1 MASSHSQVSA
11 IVKDSVAA
19 GAHLVTGGNPHKLGG
34 LFYEP
39 TILTEVTEDMPCFKE
54 EIFGP
59 VVAVRK

>member
-1 MASSHSQVSA
+1 MPSSHPQVSG

-19 GAHLVTGGNPHKLGG
+19 GAHLVTGGRPHKLGG

-39 TILTEVTEDMPCFKE
+39 TILTEVTEDMPCSQE

-59 VVAVRK
+59 VVAIRK